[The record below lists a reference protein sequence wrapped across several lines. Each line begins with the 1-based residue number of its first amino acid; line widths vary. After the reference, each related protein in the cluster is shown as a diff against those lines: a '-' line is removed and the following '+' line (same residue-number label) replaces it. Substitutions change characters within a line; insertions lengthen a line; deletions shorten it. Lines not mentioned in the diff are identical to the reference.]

1 MMKKV
6 VHISLSETRKLGA
19 QKKLDRG
26 CRENLC
32 TVQLGGLVKRVCHCP
47 VGRAGAGPGGLIWP
61 FLCRFVA
68 NI

>member
-6 VHISLSETRKLGA
+6 VQISLSETRKALSSEEV
-19 QKKLDRG
+19 RSRFS
-26 CRENLC
+26 REF
-32 TVQLGGLVKRVCHCP
+32 VHSPIGRAGQEGLSLP